1 MITFLQA
8 TFEGLSLGAVY
19 SLVAIGFVLI
29 YKATDVLSF
38 AQPALVVVGAGLI
51 SALAVD
57 RGVPFWIAFI
67 VGILLTGIIGLV
79 MERTFLRPMVGE
91 PVFSVAILT
100 IGIDILLRT
109 VLNNWI
115 GLNPRYLG
123 DPFQSFGN
131 FGSVN
136 VGGVTLKYLEIAAL
150 FTGIALII
158 LLSVFFKRSKY
169 GVAMMATS
177 YDQEAALAQGINVG
191 RIFGL
196 VWLISGVL
204 AGFAGFFITGGF
216 NTLTQA
222 SFLSALRVLPAVA
235 IGGLDS
241 IPGAVIGSLIIGLT
255 QGYVA
260 YYQLM
265 LEGVIGFSLGSGFS
279 LIAPY
284 LIMFFILI
292 FRPDGL
298 FGTKEV
304 ERV

>member
-150 FTGIALII
+150 FTGVALII

-177 YDQEAALAQGINVG
+177 YDREAALAQGINVG

>member
-136 VGGVTLKYLEIAAL
+136 VGGVNLKYLEIAAL
-150 FTGIALII
+150 FTGVVLII
-158 LLSVFFKRSKY
+158 FLSVFFKRSKY

>member
-136 VGGVTLKYLEIAAL
+136 VGGVNLKYLEIAAL
-150 FTGIALII
+150 FTGVVLII
-158 LLSVFFKRSKY
+158 FLSVFFKRSKY

-196 VWLISGVL
+196 VWMISGVL

-265 LEGVIGFSLGSGFS
+265 LEGVIGFTLGSGFS

>member
-150 FTGIALII
+150 FTGVVLII

-292 FRPDGL
+292 FRPDGF

-304 ERV
+304 DRV

>member
-150 FTGIALII
+150 FTGVVLII

-265 LEGVIGFSLGSGFS
+265 LEGVIGFTLGSGFS

>member
-1 MITFLQA
+1 M
-8 TFEGLSLGAVY
+8 Y

-38 AQPALVVVGAGLI
+38 AQPALGVVGAGLI

-150 FTGIALII
+150 FTGVVLII

-265 LEGVIGFSLGSGFS
+265 LEGVVGFSLGSGFS

-292 FRPDGL
+292 FKPDGL

>member
-150 FTGIALII
+150 FTAVVLII

-222 SFLSALRVLPAVA
+222 SFLSAFKSLPAVA

>member
-100 IGIDILLRT
+100 IGIAILLRT

-136 VGGVTLKYLEIAAL
+136 VGGVNLKYLEIAAL
-150 FTGIALII
+150 FTGVVLII
-158 LLSVFFKRSKY
+158 FLSVFFKRSKY

-265 LEGVIGFSLGSGFS
+265 LEGVIGFTLGSGFS

>member
-67 VGILLTGIIGLV
+67 AGILLTGIIGLI

-150 FTGIALII
+150 FTGVVLII

-292 FRPDGL
+292 FKPDGL

>member
-57 RGVPFWIAFI
+57 RGVPFWLAFFL
-67 VGILLTGIIGLV
+67 GILITGLIGLL

-109 VLNNWI
+109 ILNNWI

-131 FGSVN
+131 FGSLNVN
-136 VGGVTLKYLEIAAL
+136 GVTLKYLEIAAL
-150 FTGIALII
+150 FTGIVLII
-158 LLSVFFKRSKY
+158 LLSIFFKRSKY

-177 YDQEAALAQGINVG
+177 FDQEAALAQGINVG

-241 IPGAVIGSLIIGLT
+241 IPGAIIGSLIIGLT

-260 YYQLM
+260 YYQLSI
-265 LEGVIGFSLGSGFS
+265 EGIIGFSLGSGFS

-292 FRPDGL
+292 FKPDGL
-298 FGTKEV
+298 FGTEEV

>member
-51 SALAVD
+51 SALAVA

-150 FTGIALII
+150 FTGVVLII

>member
-1 MITFLQA
+1 MNIFLQA

-29 YKATDVLSF
+29 FRATDVLSF

-57 RGVPFWIAFI
+57 RGVPFWIAFT

-150 FTGIALII
+150 FTGVVIII

-265 LEGVIGFSLGSGFS
+265 LEGVIGFTLGSGFS

>member
-136 VGGVTLKYLEIAAL
+136 VGGVNLKYLEIAAL
-150 FTGIALII
+150 FTGVVLII
-158 LLSVFFKRSKY
+158 FLSVFFKRSKY

-265 LEGVIGFSLGSGFS
+265 LEEVIGFTLGSGFS

>member
-67 VGILLTGIIGLV
+67 VGILLTGIIGLI

-136 VGGVTLKYLEIAAL
+136 VGGVTFKYLEIAAL
-150 FTGIALII
+150 FTGVVLII